1 MGHIKSKISGG
12 CAMIGFFIAIASGIL
27 MSVQGVFNT
36 GVSKTTGLWVSN
48 SWVQATALLIC
59 LGGWLITGREHFS
72 MLFKVQPK
80 YMLLGGVL
88 GALITLTVMQ
98 SMNALGPA
106 KAVLF
111 IVIAQIAS
119 AYVIQLLG
127 WFGAQK
133 TDLSVHKILGLGI
146 AVTGILIFQWEK
158 SA

>member
-1 MGHIKSKISGG
+1 
-12 CAMIGFFIAIASGIL
+12 
-27 MSVQGVFNT
+27 
-36 GVSKTTGLWVSN
+36 
-48 SWVQATALLIC
+48 
-59 LGGWLITGREHFS
+59 

-146 AVTGILIFQWEK
+146 AVTGILIFQWER